1 MVGEGEVKAHAE
13 GVGEGPDV
21 SVDELGVAANREPL
35 RGKRVGV
42 GEVQRV
48 VGGVESGDAGV
59 VLRAVWCAPV
69 KGVLNAGHAETY
81 EGSPQ
86 RAGGVKSVGV
96 GEVLQVGH
104 AGEGGGEGER
114 RRVAR
119 GEAGERGGVAPL
131 GTGVVGQ
138 SDCGAA
144 KGLIGGIKAHGEK
157 GIAEGGWL
165 VGAQGL
171 GRNK

>member
-1 MVGEGEVKAHAE
+1 M
-13 GVGEGPDV
+13 
-21 SVDELGVAANREPL
+21 AANGEPL

-48 VGGVESGDAGV
+48 VDGVESGDAGV

-69 KGVLNAGHAETY
+69 KGVLNARHAETH
-81 EGSPQ
+81 EGSSQ
-86 RAGGVKSVGV
+86 CAGGVKSVGV

-104 AGEGGGEGER
+104 AGECGGEGER
-114 RRVAR
+114 CRVAR
-119 GEAGERGGVAPL
+119 GEAGERGGAAPL
-131 GTGVVGQ
+131 GAGVVGQ

-144 KGLIGGIKAHGEK
+144 KGLIGGIEAHGEE

-165 VGAQGL
+165 IGAQGL
-171 GRNK
+171 GHNE